1 MRRGFLSPFG
11 HRHWLFGSSCSRP
24 GRFSSPH
31 SRPTRPFVRL
41 DPDGVSTFH
50 TSEKRP
56 GWVPSLPRGR
66 WCSPRPDAVPDRHL
80 PLHNGQSLHPTDTTH
95 LRGSSL
101 RDINEGSRDS
111 PVRSAPNPWPPDGT
125 RTLRRSLKL
134 RTPPSPAAHVK
145 GGAKTRARARNY
157 ATDNMS
163 ALQSASPLAK
173 CNLVSQQ
180 QLRMF
185 ATDPR

>member
-1 MRRGFLSPFG
+1 
-11 HRHWLFGSSCSRP
+11 
-24 GRFSSPH
+24 
-31 SRPTRPFVRL
+31 
-41 DPDGVSTFH
+41 
-50 TSEKRP
+50 
-56 GWVPSLPRGR
+56 
-66 WCSPRPDAVPDRHL
+66 VPDRHL

-157 ATDNMS
+157 ATDTMP

-173 CNLVSQQ
+173 CNLVSQRQ
-180 QLRMF
+180 
-185 ATDPR
+185 

>member
-1 MRRGFLSPFG
+1 M
-11 HRHWLFGSSCSRP
+11 
-24 GRFSSPH
+24 
-31 SRPTRPFVRL
+31 
-41 DPDGVSTFH
+41 
-50 TSEKRP
+50 
-56 GWVPSLPRGR
+56 PSLPRGR

-95 LRGSSL
+95 LRGSAL

-111 PVRSAPNPWPPDGT
+111 PVRSAPNLWPPDGT

-157 ATDNMS
+157 ATDTMS

-173 CNLVSQQ
+173 CNLVSQR

-185 ATDPR
+185 FSHACVSAEGPEPALHRRPRRAAEADRTHTATRSRVQMAKSVPATTP